1 MSVLTAPLKRALAM
15 ALSPRAADLIS
26 DALDEVAG
34 NSGQLIPT
42 ATHTTNQVATFGEI
56 VVMDATAGALT
67 VTAPNPAGEAGQSW
81 GMKLLHTASSH
92 TITAVAHGAET
103 FDGGAAPSTSTPG
116 ALYVFV
122 SDGTNWIITHTG
134 L

>member
-1 MSVLTAPLKRALAM
+1 MSVLSSAAKRALSM
-15 ALSPRAADLIS
+15 ALSPRAAGKIS
-26 DALDEVAG
+26 DALD
-34 NSGQLIPT
+34 SLMLIPT
-42 ATHTTNQVATFGEI
+42 ATKTTNQTAKYGQI

-67 VTAPNPAGEAGQSW
+67 VTAPDPVGNAGKQW
-81 GMKLLHTASSH
+81 GMKLLATASAH
-92 TITAVAHGAET
+92 TITAVAHAAET
-103 FDGGAAPSTSTPG
+103 FDGGAAPSTSTAH